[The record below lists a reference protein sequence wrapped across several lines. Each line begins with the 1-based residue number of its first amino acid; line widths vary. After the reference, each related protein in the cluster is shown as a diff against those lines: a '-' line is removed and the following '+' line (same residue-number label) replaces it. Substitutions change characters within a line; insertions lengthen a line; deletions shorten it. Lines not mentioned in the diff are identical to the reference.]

1 VFVLGRVNVFLF
13 HDLLIEMGDNEIVIG
28 RVFMRS
34 EMIRTGVCR
43 AEQIYSY
50 NNLDIELRNSS

>member
-1 VFVLGRVNVFLF
+1 MNVFLF

-50 NNLDIELRNSS
+50 NNNLDVELRSSS